1 MATTPKLMYR
11 GAAALTD
18 TTLYTVPADTTAIVT
33 DIVVTNTD
41 STAATFTIKFD
52 TVEVLSGATLAANST
67 ATFELKQVL
76 EAADVVSG
84 LASAT
89 TVKFHISGV
98 EIA

>member
-18 TTLYTVPADTTAIVT
+18 TTLYTVPENTTAIVT

-76 EAADVVSG
+76 EAGDIISE

-98 EIA
+98 EVA

>member
-41 STAATFTIKFD
+41 STSATFTIKFD

-98 EIA
+98 EIV

>member
-18 TTLYTVPADTTAIVT
+18 TTLYTATGVTAIVT

-52 TVEVLSGATLAANST
+52 GVEVLSDATLAADST

-76 EAADVVSG
+76 EASDTISG

-98 EIA
+98 EVA

>member
-41 STAATFTIKFD
+41 STSATFTIKFD

-76 EAADVVSG
+76 DAADVVSG

>member
-18 TTLYTVPADTTAIVT
+18 TTLYTVPENTTAIVT

-52 TVEVLSGATLAANST
+52 TVEVLSDATLAADST

-76 EAADVVSG
+76 EAFDVVSG

-98 EIA
+98 EVA

>member
-11 GAAALTD
+11 GAASITGSD
-18 TTLYTVPADTTAIVT
+18 IYTVPEDTTAIVT

-41 STAATFTIKFD
+41 SVAATFTIKFD
-52 TVEVLSGATLAANST
+52 GVEVLSDATLAANST

-76 EAADVVSG
+76 EAGDIISEF
-84 LASAT
+84 ASAT
-89 TVKFHISGV
+89 TVKLHISGV

>member
-41 STAATFTIKFD
+41 ST
-52 TVEVLSGATLAANST
+52 
-67 ATFELKQVL
+67 
-76 EAADVVSG
+76 
-84 LASAT
+84 SAT
-89 TVKFHISGV
+89 YYKV
-98 EIA
+98 